1 MQIKQFNKLIKFL
14 YPEAIQSF
22 PGAKGKLFLS
32 FDDGPDKIAT
42 LKILDILDKF
52 QVKATFFC
60 LGENVEKYPN
70 IFELIQLKG
79 HQVGNHGYSHLN
91 GFKTNNKFYIQNVEK
106 ADKLIGSILF
116 RPPYG
121 KISPFQ
127 YFRLKNYYKIIL
139 WDVMAFD
146 FDNKKTANDCC
157 KIIKENA
164 RDGSIIVFHDTI
176 KSYERVVNVLPVII
190 DYYLKMGFSFEIIST

>member
-1 MQIKQFNKLIKFL
+1 MQISLFSKLIKIL
-14 YPEAIQSF
+14 YPETIQSF
-22 PGAKGKLFLS
+22 PSAKGKLFLS
-32 FDDGPDKIAT
+32 FDDGPDKIVT
-42 LKILDILDKF
+42 PKILDILDKF

-60 LGENVEKYPN
+60 LGENAEKHPE

-79 HQVGNHGYSHLN
+79 HQLGNHGYAHLN
-91 GFKTNNKFYIQNVEK
+91 GFKTNNKLYFQNVEK
-106 ADKLIGSILF
+106 ADKLINSKLY

-127 YFRLKNYYKIIL
+127 YYRLRKYYKIIL

-146 FDNKKTANDCC
+146 FDNNKTANDCSN
-157 KIIKENA
+157 IIKQYTK
-164 RDGSIIVFHDTI
+164 DGSIIVFHDTI

-190 DYYLKMGFSFEIIST
+190 DYYLKMGFSFELIST